1 MDRLGSQWRRRAQS
15 PPSCVSVGRG
25 VASWAQGESQVGTLG
40 AGTKRGPH
48 PHTRTGLERAGRTAN
63 CFDPGDHSPRRG
75 RDSRRRRL
83 QVGWRASC
91 WTPPRPFPGLWVLET
106 VAMAG
111 GCQFPFLAAEG
122 ARPPRW
128 ESRAFPV
135 TRVTTK
141 RCRWRNRGRKWT
153 WSRMMENKSNP
164 AKIKL

>member
-1 MDRLGSQWRRRAQS
+1 MDGLGSQWRRRAQS

-25 VASWAQGESQVGTLG
+25 VASWAQGESQVSTLG

-91 WTPPRPFPGLWVLET
+91 WAPPRPFP
-106 VAMAG
+106 
-111 GCQFPFLAAEG
+111 
-122 ARPPRW
+122 RPVGPGNCCHGRGM
-128 ESRAFPV
+128 SVPV
-135 TRVTTK
+135 SGS
-141 RCRWRNRGRKWT
+141 RGRPAT
-153 WSRMMENKSNP
+153 SMGESGFSRY
-164 AKIKL
+164 